1 MVETDQAHRE
11 QYQVVLPRISHE
23 ASILMTKAT
32 DEVIDIEASVFK
44 HNCNYLLLREGIKV
58 SEYIL

>member
-1 MVETDQAHRE
+1 MTT
-11 QYQVVLPRISHE
+11 YSHE
-23 ASILMTKAT
+23 APILLTKAT